1 MIEYFSK
8 HPTAANLMMAAFLVM
23 GLLTVSQLKRE
34 AMPEFS
40 PKTLQITGAYT
51 GATAEEIEEAI
62 AVPIE
67 EALSQ
72 VSNIKSISTNAME
85 GAVNIRVEM
94 ADGGVWNDFYNDIK
108 TKVES
113 ITTFPSEF
121 EKLNIQQFNFTDQVV
136 SIIVYGDCEMKSLK
150 DYCEKL
156 KRKFELASTGA
167 LVTISG
173 FGDLEVRIEL
183 HPDIIEAHGLSVAK
197 IASILRTQNQDLPS
211 GTLETSMKNIKLRFN
226 DRRKTAE
233 DFGDII
239 VISSESGS
247 ELRLKDIATITERF
261 DSEDAKSVFNG
272 NASAV
277 VSVAKAKTADSLTIY
292 DRVMAIL
299 EEEKASVP
307 DGLKFAISRDMAAEI
322 RSRITMVAANALE
335 GVILVFAALWLFLNL
350 KLSFWVTMGLPTSF
364 LGALF
369 VMHCMGISL
378 NMISTFA
385 LLIAIGLL
393 MDDAIVISDNIAI
406 HLQRGKTSF
415 QAAVDGTKEVASGV
429 ISSFATT
436 VCVFAPLMFLKGNI
450 GKILIQ
456 IPTVLIIVLSISL
469 VEAFFI
475 LPNHLAHTFHN
486 GYPEPNRFRNR
497 IDNAIDFFRNNVV
510 AKITG
515 TAVRNRYIVFALIL
529 GLFIFSMA
537 MFPAGY
543 LKFRAFPQSDGDTV
557 VCRVQLPP
565 GTPLA
570 ESERI
575 AGIIMK
581 AAESVNEKLNQ
592 YQPEGMD
599 LVKSISVNYS
609 NNSDVHDSG
618 PHLFTVYLDLLPGDK
633 RKSTIADVINVWR
646 EATPEIYG
654 VTAMK
659 FTDMSAGPGGKA
671 IEIRL
676 QGENLDDL
684 KNAAAELREKLASY
698 QGIMDIS
705 DDLTPGKPEIVM
717 SLKEGA
723 HKLGLTATDVASQLR
738 AAYQGD
744 KADEIQIG
752 HDSVKFNVKLTS
764 DYMLN
769 QDFFDNFKLVA
780 SNGTVLP
787 LTAVVDIES
796 RRGLSTINR
805 YDRERTVTVSADVN
819 NTLANAQEITQDLVR
834 GFLPELRQKYK
845 GLTTGFG
852 GQRRASAET
861 GSSMAKAFLIGVLG
875 IYIILSLQF
884 KSWFIP
890 VVVMF
895 AIPLSMIGVIW
906 GHLVVGM
913 DFNMQSLIGVIS
925 LAGIVVNDSILMMEF
940 IRMREEQGGD
950 AFESAP
956 LAAADRFR
964 SIMLTSVTTIA
975 GLLPLLAEKSLQA
988 QMLIPLALSLVCGLA
1003 TSTLLVLFVIPA
1015 FYGVIVDFRGRK

>member
-23 GLLTVSQLKRE
+23 GLLTVNQLKRE

-40 PKTLQITGAYT
+40 PKTLQITGAYS

-67 EALSQ
+67 EAISQ

-94 ADGGVWNDFYNDIK
+94 ADGGEWNDFYNDIK
-108 TKVES
+108 TKVEA

-136 SIIVYGDCEMKSLK
+136 SIVVYGDCEMKSLK

-156 KRKFELASTGA
+156 KRKFELASPGA

-173 FGDLEVRIEL
+173 FGNLEVRVEL

-197 IASILRTQNQDLPS
+197 VASILRTQNQDLPS

-233 DFGDII
+233 DFGNII

-247 ELRLKDIATITERF
+247 EL
-261 DSEDAKSVFNG
+261 G

-292 DRVMAIL
+292 DKVMAIL
-299 EEEKASVP
+299 EEEKASAP
-307 DGLKFAISRDMAAEI
+307 DGLNYAISRDMAAEI
-322 RSRITMVAANALE
+322 RSRIDMVSENALE
-335 GVILVFAALWLFLNL
+335 GVILVFAALWIFLNL

-364 LGALF
+364 LGGLF

-393 MDDAIVISDNIAI
+393 MDDAIVISDNIAV
-406 HLQRGKTSF
+406 HMHRGKTSI

-436 VCVFAPLMFLKGNI
+436 ICVFAPLMFLKGNI

-469 VEAFFI
+469 LEAFFI
-475 LPNHLAHTFHN
+475 LPKHLAHTFHD

-515 TAVRNRYIVFALIL
+515 AAVRNRYIVFALIL

-659 FTDMSAGPGGKA
+659 FADMFDGPGGKA

-684 KNAAAELREKLASY
+684 KSAASELREKLASY

-764 DYMLN
+764 DYLLN

-780 SNGTVLP
+780 ANGTVLP
-787 LTAVVDIES
+787 LTTVVDIES

-805 YDRERTVTVSADVN
+805 YDRERTITVSADVN
-819 NTLANAQEITQDLVR
+819 NTLANAQEITEDLMR
-834 GFLPELRQKYK
+834 EFLPSLREKYN
-845 GLTTGFG
+845 GLSTGFG
-852 GQRRASAET
+852 GQRRESAET
-861 GSSMAKAFLIGVLG
+861 GASMAKAFLIGVLG
-875 IYIILSLQF
+875 VYIILSLQF

-906 GHLVVGM
+906 GHLAFGM

-940 IRMREEQGGD
+940 IRMREDQGGN
-950 AFESAP
+950 AFEAAP

-1003 TSTLLVLFVIPA
+1003 TSTLLVLFVIPSL
-1015 FYGVIVDFRGRK
+1015 YGVIVDFRRKE